1 MKKKI
6 VSVIL
11 CAAMATTVLAG
22 CGSSNT
28 ASTDAAAEE
37 TTEDVEAEATKEEA
51 EDAEAA
57 EGATDAAEV
66 TTVEPGVLTMGT
78 NATFP
83 PYEYKDGDDVVG
95 IDAEIAQA
103 MADKLGLQLEIVDM
117 DFDSLVASVQSG
129 KIDMSLAG
137 MTVTEER
144 KQNVDFTDSYAT
156 GVQVII
162 VKEDSDIAS
171 ADDLEGKLIGVQQ
184 GTTGD
189 ILSSDQVEKDS
200 QMKRYP
206 KGSTAIQALKNGKI
220 DCVVIDS
227 EPAAKFGEKNQDL
240 KIIDGVFETEE
251 YAMCVKK
258 GNTELLDEMNK
269 ALEEL
274 KEDGTVDKI
283 IGNYIGDDTGKYQYE
298 SPADVDHSKGTLV
311 MATNAEFEPYEYH
324 EGDGIVGIDVDLS
337 RAICDKMGYDLEI
350 LDMEFDS
357 ILPSIAAGKA
367 DFGAA
372 GMTVDAERQK
382 NADFTDTY
390 ANASQVVIVR
400 K

>member
-1 MKKKI
+1 M
-6 VSVIL
+6 L

-184 GTTGD
+184 GTTGHLYCAD
-189 ILSSDQVEKDS
+189 DFGEDNVIP
-200 QMKRYP
+200 YAN
-206 KGSTAIQALKNGKI
+206 GATAVQALLQGKV
-220 DCVVIDS
+220 DCVVIDQ
-227 EPAAKFGEKNQDL
+227 EPAKAFVEANEGL
-240 KIIDGVFETEE
+240 KILETAYTTED
-251 YAMCVKK
+251 YAAAVSKD
-258 GNTELLDEMNK
+258 NP
-269 ALEEL
+269 ALTAALNSALQEL
-274 KEDGTVDKI
+274 KDDGTI
-283 IGNYIGDDTGKYQYE
+283 QG
-298 SPADVDHSKGTLV
+298 
-311 MATNAEFEPYEYH
+311 
-324 EGDGIVGIDVDLS
+324 
-337 RAICDKMGYDLEI
+337 I
-350 LDMEFDS
+350 LDKY
-357 ILPSIAAGKA
+357 IKA
-367 DFGAA
+367 
-372 GMTVDAERQK
+372 E
-382 NADFTDTY
+382 
-390 ANASQVVIVR
+390 
-400 K
+400 

>member
-6 VSVIL
+6 VSVML

-171 ADDLEGKLIGVQQ
+171 ADDLDRK
-184 GTTGD
+184 
-189 ILSSDQVEKDS
+189 S
-200 QMKRYP
+200 
-206 KGSTAIQALKNGKI
+206 
-220 DCVVIDS
+220 VV
-227 EPAAKFGEKNQDL
+227 
-240 KIIDGVFETEE
+240 
-251 YAMCVKK
+251 
-258 GNTELLDEMNK
+258 
-269 ALEEL
+269 
-274 KEDGTVDKI
+274 
-283 IGNYIGDDTGKYQYE
+283 
-298 SPADVDHSKGTLV
+298 
-311 MATNAEFEPYEYH
+311 
-324 EGDGIVGIDVDLS
+324 
-337 RAICDKMGYDLEI
+337 
-350 LDMEFDS
+350 
-357 ILPSIAAGKA
+357 
-367 DFGAA
+367 
-372 GMTVDAERQK
+372 
-382 NADFTDTY
+382 
-390 ANASQVVIVR
+390 
-400 K
+400 

>member
-6 VSVIL
+6 VSVML

-37 TTEDVEAEATKEEA
+37 TTEDVEAEAAKEEA

-57 EGATDAAEV
+57 EGATDATEV

-103 MADKLGLQLEIVDM
+103 LADKLGLQLEIVDM

-184 GTTGD
+184 GTTGH
-189 ILSSDQVEKDS
+189 LYCSDDFGEDNVIP
-200 QMKRYP
+200 YAN
-206 KGSTAIQALKNGKI
+206 GATAVQALLQGKV
-220 DCVVIDS
+220 DCVVIDQ
-227 EPAAKFGEKNQDL
+227 EPAKAFVEANEGL
-240 KIIDGVFETEE
+240 KILETAYTTED
-251 YAMCVKK
+251 YAAAVSKD
-258 GNTELLDEMNK
+258 NP
-269 ALEEL
+269 ALTAALNSALQEL
-274 KEDGTVDKI
+274 KDDGTI
-283 IGNYIGDDTGKYQYE
+283 QG
-298 SPADVDHSKGTLV
+298 
-311 MATNAEFEPYEYH
+311 
-324 EGDGIVGIDVDLS
+324 
-337 RAICDKMGYDLEI
+337 I
-350 LDMEFDS
+350 LDKY
-357 ILPSIAAGKA
+357 IKA
-367 DFGAA
+367 
-372 GMTVDAERQK
+372 E
-382 NADFTDTY
+382 
-390 ANASQVVIVR
+390 
-400 K
+400 

>member
-37 TTEDVEAEATKEEA
+37 TTEDVEAEATTEEA
-51 EDAEAA
+51 EDAETA
-57 EGATDAAEV
+57 EEATDAAEV

-103 MADKLGLQLEIVDM
+103 LADKLGLKVKIVDM
-117 DFDSLVASVQSG
+117 DFDSLIASVQSG

-184 GTTGD
+184 GTTGHLYCAD
-189 ILSSDQVEKDS
+189 DFGEENVIP
-200 QMKRYP
+200 YAN
-206 KGSTAIQALKNGKI
+206 GATAVQALLQGKV
-220 DCVVIDS
+220 DCVVIDQ
-227 EPAAKFGEKNQDL
+227 EPAKAFVEANAGL
-240 KIIDGVFETEE
+240 KILETAYTTED
-251 YAMCVKK
+251 YAAAVSKD
-258 GNTELLDEMNK
+258 NP
-269 ALEEL
+269 ALTAALNSALQEL
-274 KEDGTVDKI
+274 KDDGTI
-283 IGNYIGDDTGKYQYE
+283 QG
-298 SPADVDHSKGTLV
+298 
-311 MATNAEFEPYEYH
+311 
-324 EGDGIVGIDVDLS
+324 
-337 RAICDKMGYDLEI
+337 I
-350 LDMEFDS
+350 LDKY
-357 ILPSIAAGKA
+357 IKA
-367 DFGAA
+367 
-372 GMTVDAERQK
+372 E
-382 NADFTDTY
+382 
-390 ANASQVVIVR
+390 
-400 K
+400 

>member
-6 VSVIL
+6 VSVML

-184 GTTGD
+184 GTTGHLYCAD
-189 ILSSDQVEKDS
+189 DFGEDNVIP
-200 QMKRYP
+200 YAN
-206 KGSTAIQALKNGKI
+206 GATAVQALLQGKV
-220 DCVVIDS
+220 DCVVIDQ
-227 EPAAKFGEKNQDL
+227 EPAKAFVEANEGL
-240 KIIDGVFETEE
+240 KILETAYTTED
-251 YAMCVKK
+251 YAAAVSKD
-258 GNTELLDEMNK
+258 NPELTAALNK
-269 ALEEL
+269 ALQEL
-274 KEDGTVDKI
+274 KDDGTI
-283 IGNYIGDDTGKYQYE
+283 Q
-298 SPADVDHSKGTLV
+298 
-311 MATNAEFEPYEYH
+311 
-324 EGDGIVGIDVDLS
+324 
-337 RAICDKMGYDLEI
+337 EI
-350 LDMEFDS
+350 LDKY
-357 ILPSIAAGKA
+357 IKA
-367 DFGAA
+367 
-372 GMTVDAERQK
+372 E
-382 NADFTDTY
+382 
-390 ANASQVVIVR
+390 
-400 K
+400 

>member
-28 ASTDAAAEE
+28 ASTDAAVEE
-37 TTEDVEAEATKEEA
+37 TTEDVEAEATTEEA

-57 EGATDAAEV
+57 EEATDAAEV

-103 MADKLGLQLEIVDM
+103 LADKLGLKVKIVDM
-117 DFDSLVASVQSG
+117 DFDSLIASVQSG

-184 GTTGD
+184 GTTGHLYCAD
-189 ILSSDQVEKDS
+189 DFGEENVIP
-200 QMKRYP
+200 YAN
-206 KGSTAIQALKNGKI
+206 GATAVQALLQGKV
-220 DCVVIDS
+220 DCVVIDQ
-227 EPAAKFGEKNQDL
+227 EPAKAFVEANAGL
-240 KIIDGVFETEE
+240 KILETAYTTED
-251 YAMCVKK
+251 YAAAVSKD
-258 GNTELLDEMNK
+258 NP
-269 ALEEL
+269 ALTAALNSALQEL
-274 KEDGTVDKI
+274 KDDGTI
-283 IGNYIGDDTGKYQYE
+283 QG
-298 SPADVDHSKGTLV
+298 
-311 MATNAEFEPYEYH
+311 
-324 EGDGIVGIDVDLS
+324 
-337 RAICDKMGYDLEI
+337 I
-350 LDMEFDS
+350 LDKY
-357 ILPSIAAGKA
+357 IKA
-367 DFGAA
+367 
-372 GMTVDAERQK
+372 E
-382 NADFTDTY
+382 
-390 ANASQVVIVR
+390 
-400 K
+400 

>member
-6 VSVIL
+6 VSVML

-137 MTVTEER
+137 MTVTEDR

-184 GTTGD
+184 GTTGH
-189 ILSSDQVEKDS
+189 LYCSDDFGEDNVIP
-200 QMKRYP
+200 YAN
-206 KGSTAIQALKNGKI
+206 GATAVQALLQGKV
-220 DCVVIDS
+220 DCVVIDQ
-227 EPAAKFGEKNQDL
+227 EPAKAFVEANEGL
-240 KIIDGVFETEE
+240 KILETAYTTED
-251 YAMCVKK
+251 YAAAVSKD
-258 GNTELLDEMNK
+258 NP
-269 ALEEL
+269 ALTAALNSALQEL
-274 KEDGTVDKI
+274 KDDGTI
-283 IGNYIGDDTGKYQYE
+283 QG
-298 SPADVDHSKGTLV
+298 
-311 MATNAEFEPYEYH
+311 
-324 EGDGIVGIDVDLS
+324 
-337 RAICDKMGYDLEI
+337 I
-350 LDMEFDS
+350 LDKY
-357 ILPSIAAGKA
+357 IKA
-367 DFGAA
+367 
-372 GMTVDAERQK
+372 E
-382 NADFTDTY
+382 
-390 ANASQVVIVR
+390 
-400 K
+400 

>member
-1 MKKKI
+1 M
-6 VSVIL
+6 L

-57 EGATDAAEV
+57 EAATDAAEV

-103 MADKLGLQLEIVDM
+103 LADKLGLQLEIVDM

-184 GTTGD
+184 GTTGH
-189 ILSSDQVEKDS
+189 LYCSDDFGEDNVIP
-200 QMKRYP
+200 YAN
-206 KGSTAIQALKNGKI
+206 GATAVQALLQGKV
-220 DCVVIDS
+220 DCVVIDQ
-227 EPAAKFGEKNQDL
+227 EPAKAFVEANEGL
-240 KIIDGVFETEE
+240 KILETAYTTED
-251 YAMCVKK
+251 YAAAVSKD
-258 GNTELLDEMNK
+258 NP
-269 ALEEL
+269 ALTAALNSALQEL
-274 KEDGTVDKI
+274 KDDGTI
-283 IGNYIGDDTGKYQYE
+283 QG
-298 SPADVDHSKGTLV
+298 
-311 MATNAEFEPYEYH
+311 
-324 EGDGIVGIDVDLS
+324 
-337 RAICDKMGYDLEI
+337 I
-350 LDMEFDS
+350 LDKY
-357 ILPSIAAGKA
+357 IKA
-367 DFGAA
+367 
-372 GMTVDAERQK
+372 E
-382 NADFTDTY
+382 
-390 ANASQVVIVR
+390 
-400 K
+400 

>member
-57 EGATDAAEV
+57 EAATDAAEV

-103 MADKLGLQLEIVDM
+103 LADKLGLQLEIVDM

-162 VKEDSDIAS
+162 VKDDSDIAS
-171 ADDLEGKLIGVQQ
+171 VDDLQDKLIGVQQ
-184 GTTGD
+184 GTTGHLYCAD
-189 ILSSDQVEKDS
+189 DFGEDHVNAL
-200 QMKRYP
+200 P
-206 KGSTAIQALKNGKI
+206 NGATAVQALLQGKV
-220 DCVVIDS
+220 DCVVIDQ
-227 EPAAKFGEKNQDL
+227 EPAKAFVEANEGL
-240 KIIDGVFETEE
+240 KILDTAYTTED
-251 YAMCVKK
+251 YAAAVSKD
-258 GNTELLDEMNK
+258 NPALTAALNK
-269 ALEEL
+269 ALQEL
-274 KEDGTVDKI
+274 KDDGTI
-283 IGNYIGDDTGKYQYE
+283 QG
-298 SPADVDHSKGTLV
+298 
-311 MATNAEFEPYEYH
+311 
-324 EGDGIVGIDVDLS
+324 
-337 RAICDKMGYDLEI
+337 I
-350 LDMEFDS
+350 LDKY
-357 ILPSIAAGKA
+357 IKA
-367 DFGAA
+367 
-372 GMTVDAERQK
+372 E
-382 NADFTDTY
+382 
-390 ANASQVVIVR
+390 
-400 K
+400 

>member
-6 VSVIL
+6 VSVML

-37 TTEDVEAEATKEEA
+37 TTEDVEAEAATEEA

-57 EGATDAAEV
+57 EESTDAAEV

-103 MADKLGLQLEIVDM
+103 LADKLGLQLEIVDM
-117 DFDSLVASVQSG
+117 DFDSLIASVQSG

-184 GTTGD
+184 GTTGHLYCAD
-189 ILSSDQVEKDS
+189 DFGEENVIP
-200 QMKRYP
+200 YAN
-206 KGSTAIQALKNGKI
+206 GATAVQALLQGKV
-220 DCVVIDS
+220 DCVVIDQ
-227 EPAAKFGEKNQDL
+227 EPAKAFVEANEGL
-240 KIIDGVFETEE
+240 KILETAYTTED
-251 YAMCVKK
+251 YAAAVSKD
-258 GNTELLDEMNK
+258 NP
-269 ALEEL
+269 ALTAALNSALQEL
-274 KEDGTVDKI
+274 KDDGTI
-283 IGNYIGDDTGKYQYE
+283 QG
-298 SPADVDHSKGTLV
+298 
-311 MATNAEFEPYEYH
+311 
-324 EGDGIVGIDVDLS
+324 
-337 RAICDKMGYDLEI
+337 I
-350 LDMEFDS
+350 LDKY
-357 ILPSIAAGKA
+357 IKA
-367 DFGAA
+367 
-372 GMTVDAERQK
+372 E
-382 NADFTDTY
+382 
-390 ANASQVVIVR
+390 
-400 K
+400 

>member
-6 VSVIL
+6 VSVML
-11 CAAMATTVLAG
+11 CVAMATTVLAG

-37 TTEDVEAEATKEEA
+37 TTEDVEAEATTEEA

-57 EGATDAAEV
+57 EEATDAAEV

-103 MADKLGLQLEIVDM
+103 LADKLGLKVKIVDM
-117 DFDSLVASVQSG
+117 DFDSLIASVQSG

-184 GTTGD
+184 GTTGHLYCAD
-189 ILSSDQVEKDS
+189 DFGEENVIP
-200 QMKRYP
+200 YAN
-206 KGSTAIQALKNGKI
+206 GATAVQALLQGKV
-220 DCVVIDS
+220 DCVVIDQ
-227 EPAAKFGEKNQDL
+227 EPAKAFVEANAGL
-240 KIIDGVFETEE
+240 KILETAYTTED
-251 YAMCVKK
+251 YAAAVSKK
-258 GNTELLDEMNK
+258 NPELTAALNK
-269 ALEEL
+269 ALQEL
-274 KEDGTVDKI
+274 KDDGTI
-283 IGNYIGDDTGKYQYE
+283 QG
-298 SPADVDHSKGTLV
+298 
-311 MATNAEFEPYEYH
+311 
-324 EGDGIVGIDVDLS
+324 
-337 RAICDKMGYDLEI
+337 I
-350 LDMEFDS
+350 LDKY
-357 ILPSIAAGKA
+357 IKA
-367 DFGAA
+367 
-372 GMTVDAERQK
+372 E
-382 NADFTDTY
+382 
-390 ANASQVVIVR
+390 
-400 K
+400 

>member
-6 VSVIL
+6 VSVML

-37 TTEDVEAEATKEEA
+37 TTEDVEAEAAKEEA

-103 MADKLGLQLEIVDM
+103 LADKLGLQLEIVDM

-184 GTTGD
+184 GTTGH
-189 ILSSDQVEKDS
+189 LYCSDDFGEDNVIP
-200 QMKRYP
+200 YAN
-206 KGSTAIQALKNGKI
+206 GATAVQALLQGKV
-220 DCVVIDS
+220 DCVVIDQ
-227 EPAAKFGEKNQDL
+227 EPAKAFVEANEGL
-240 KIIDGVFETEE
+240 KILETAYTTED
-251 YAMCVKK
+251 YAAAVSKD
-258 GNTELLDEMNK
+258 NP
-269 ALEEL
+269 ALTAALNSALQEL
-274 KEDGTVDKI
+274 KDDGTI
-283 IGNYIGDDTGKYQYE
+283 QG
-298 SPADVDHSKGTLV
+298 
-311 MATNAEFEPYEYH
+311 
-324 EGDGIVGIDVDLS
+324 
-337 RAICDKMGYDLEI
+337 I
-350 LDMEFDS
+350 LDKY
-357 ILPSIAAGKA
+357 IKA
-367 DFGAA
+367 
-372 GMTVDAERQK
+372 E
-382 NADFTDTY
+382 
-390 ANASQVVIVR
+390 
-400 K
+400 

>member
-6 VSVIL
+6 VSVML
-11 CAAMATTVLAG
+11 CVAMATTVLAG

-37 TTEDVEAEATKEEA
+37 TTEDVEAEATTEEA
-51 EDAEAA
+51 ED
-57 EGATDAAEV
+57 ATDAAEV

-103 MADKLGLQLEIVDM
+103 LADKLELKVKIVDM
-117 DFDSLVASVQSG
+117 DFDSLIASVQSG

-184 GTTGD
+184 GTTGHLYCAD
-189 ILSSDQVEKDS
+189 DFGEENVIP
-200 QMKRYP
+200 YAN
-206 KGSTAIQALKNGKI
+206 GATAVQALLQGKV
-220 DCVVIDS
+220 DCVVIDQ
-227 EPAAKFGEKNQDL
+227 EPAKAFVEANAGL
-240 KIIDGVFETEE
+240 KILETAYTTED
-251 YAMCVKK
+251 YAAAVSKD
-258 GNTELLDEMNK
+258 NP
-269 ALEEL
+269 ALTAALNSALQEL
-274 KEDGTVDKI
+274 KDDGTI
-283 IGNYIGDDTGKYQYE
+283 QG
-298 SPADVDHSKGTLV
+298 
-311 MATNAEFEPYEYH
+311 
-324 EGDGIVGIDVDLS
+324 
-337 RAICDKMGYDLEI
+337 I
-350 LDMEFDS
+350 LDKY
-357 ILPSIAAGKA
+357 IKA
-367 DFGAA
+367 
-372 GMTVDAERQK
+372 E
-382 NADFTDTY
+382 
-390 ANASQVVIVR
+390 
-400 K
+400 